1 MARASAAATS
11 SPLKLYLLGS
21 LRIECGEQTV
31 HLSTRKAESLLA
43 YLALHP
49 ETHSREKLA
58 ALFWGDSSDE
68 QARTSL
74 RTALAVIRRQL
85 GEQILRADR
94 ETAQLDPAYPH
105 SVDALE
111 FTNALELESAR
122 SRQSE
127 LVKLQAA
134 IELYQGDLLSDFYDD
149 WIFPE
154 RENFRARYIDALLLL
169 IQRLRARSEY
179 DSVIAYAQKVLAVD
193 RANEL
198 AYQHLMFCCHA
209 IGDRSAALK
218 QFDECKRVLADELGA
233 DPSPETL
240 ALYESIK
247 QADALPETRPAH
259 LTNLPVPVTSFIGR
273 KQEMAEVKR
282 LLLSTRLLT
291 LTGPGGIGKT
301 RLAKEAAF
309 DLVHAFKDGVW
320 IVELGELMD
329 ASRVAQTIAKTLGIR
344 DTSNQPFD
352 QIITVALASRAV
364 LLILDNCE
372 HLIEACAQIVE
383 MLLGHCPDLKI
394 LATSREA
401 LDIPGETV
409 WQVPGLGLPDWEET
423 NRAVEERLAAL
434 RQYDAVR
441 LFADRAAA
449 SATAFQLTNYNAY
462 AVAQVCQRLDGIPLA
477 IELAAARV
485 KALTVEQIA
494 ARLDD
499 RFRLLT
505 GGSRTALP
513 RYQTLRS
520 LIDWSYDLL
529 AEPERALFRRLAVFA
544 GGWTLEAAEA
554 VCCCE
559 KIESIRILE
568 LEARLVDKSLVL
580 MEEHDG
586 GTRYRFLE
594 TIRQY
599 ARDKLLESEEA
610 ARTRDR
616 HRDWFLALAEEAEIG
631 LRTGE
636 QLFWLN
642 HLETEHDNLRA
653 ALEWSL
659 GRSESSADDAEKGLR
674 IAGALAQ
681 FWAMHGHLGEG
692 RRWMA
697 HALRSP
703 TGSIPPRAKALT
715 GEGVLAY
722 LQSDLPRAAELCEQG
737 LALARQTDDKWFIGV
752 SLFVLGEYHR
762 NYRHDLPRAQS
773 LLSESLTLARQ
784 VNDPWLKALTLYG
797 FGLQSHLQGDQKKAT
812 NFLEES
818 LELCRSI
825 GDKWLCAAV
834 LNYLGDQAHTLADY
848 NRAAELYG
856 EALTLRQAL
865 KDKGGIAGSLN
876 NLGDIARHLEDYAR
890 AEALYESSLALF
902 REVGQKESIAIVLD
916 NLGFVAIHQANLGKA
931 RALFAEGLA
940 LFRGIGNQAGIAEC
954 LTGFASI
961 AVTNK
966 QFERAA
972 RLHGATAA
980 LLEAIG
986 AHLPPA
992 DLAECARDS
1001 ATARRELGELAFA
1014 AAFGEGRA
1022 LSLDQ
1027 AVEYATKEST
1037 A

>member
-1 MARASAAATS
+1 MARTSAAASS
-11 SPLKLYLLGS
+11 SPLKLYLLGP
-21 LRIECGEQTV
+21 LRIECGEQTT

-49 ETHSREKLA
+49 ETQTRERLA
-58 ALFWGDSSDE
+58 ALFWGDSSDK

-74 RTALAVIRRQL
+74 RTALAVIRRQF
-85 GEQILRADR
+85 GKQILRADR
-94 ETAQLDPAYPH
+94 ETVQLNPAYPH

-111 FTNALELESAR
+111 FASALELGSAH

-127 LVKLQAA
+127 IIKLQAA
-134 IELYQGDLLSDFYDD
+134 VELYQGDLLSDFYDD
-149 WIFPE
+149 WIMPE
-154 RENFRARYIDALLLL
+154 RENFHARYIDALLLL

-179 DSVIAYAQKVLAVD
+179 DSAIAYAQKVLAAD

-198 AYQHLMFCCHA
+198 AYQHLMFCYHA
-209 IGDRSAALK
+209 IGDRSTALK
-218 QFDECKRVLADELGA
+218 QFDECKRILAEELGV

-247 QADALPETRPAH
+247 QSDALSETRPAH
-259 LTNLPVPVTSFIGR
+259 LTNLPVPITSFVGR

-282 LLLSTRLLT
+282 LLLNTRLLT

-329 ASRVAQTIAKTLGIR
+329 ASRVAQAIAKTLGIR

-352 QIITVALASRAV
+352 QIITAALASKAV

-372 HLIEACAQIVE
+372 HLIETCAHIVE
-383 MLLGHCPDLKI
+383 TLLSHCPDLKI

-423 NRAVEERLAAL
+423 SRVAEERLAAL

-449 SATAFQLTNYNAY
+449 SVPAFQLTNYNAF

-477 IELAAARV
+477 IELAAARA
-485 KALTVEQIA
+485 KTLTVEQIA
-494 ARLDD
+494 ERLDD

-529 AEPERALFRRLAVFA
+529 SEPERALFRRLAVFA

-559 KIESIRILE
+559 QIESIRILE
-568 LEARLVDKSLVL
+568 LKARLVDKSLVL
-580 MEEHDG
+580 MEEYNSS
-586 GTRYRFLE
+586 TRYRFLE

-616 HRDWFLALAEEAEIG
+616 HRDWFLALTEEAEIG

-653 ALEWSL
+653 ALDWSL
-659 GRSESSADDAEKGLR
+659 GHGESSADDAEKGLR

-692 RRWMA
+692 RRWLA
-697 HALRSP
+697 QALRSP
-703 TGSIPPRAKALT
+703 TGSIPPRAKALA
-715 GEGVLAY
+715 GNGVLAY
-722 LQSDLPRAAELCEQG
+722 LQSDLPHAAESCEQS
-737 LALARQTDDKWFIGV
+737 LTLARQTDDKWLIGV

-762 NYRHDLPRAQS
+762 NYRHDPPRAQA
-773 LLSESLTLARQ
+773 LLAESLALARK

-797 FGLQSHLQGDQKKAT
+797 LGLQSHLQGDQDKAT
-812 NFLEES
+812 GFLEES

-834 LNYLGDQAHTLADY
+834 LNYLGDQAHTMADY
-848 NRAAELYG
+848 DRAAELYG
-856 EALTLRQAL
+856 EALILRQAL

-876 NLGDIARHLEDYAR
+876 NLGDMARHLQHYAR
-890 AEALYESSLALF
+890 AESQYESSLALF
-902 REVGQKESIAIVLD
+902 RELGQRESIAIVLD
-916 NLGFVAIHQANLGKA
+916 NLGFVALHQANLEKS
-931 RALFAEGLA
+931 RTLFGESLT
-940 LFRGIGNQAGIAEC
+940 LFHSISNQAGIAEC
-954 LTGFASI
+954 LTGFASV
-961 AVTNK
+961 AVANK
-966 QFERAA
+966 QFVRAA
-972 RLHGATAA
+972 RLYGATAA
-980 LLEAIG
+980 LLKAIG

-992 DLAECARDS
+992 DRAEYDRDS
-1001 ATARRELGELAFA
+1001 AVARRELGEPAFDA
-1014 AAFGEGRA
+1014 TCGEGRV

-1027 AVEYATKEST
+1027 TIEYAMKELT